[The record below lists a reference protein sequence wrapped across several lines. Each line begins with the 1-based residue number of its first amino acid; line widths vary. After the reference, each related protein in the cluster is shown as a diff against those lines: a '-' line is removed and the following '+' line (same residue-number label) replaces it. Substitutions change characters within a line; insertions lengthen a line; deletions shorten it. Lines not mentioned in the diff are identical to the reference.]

1 MRLGEGSA
9 VAQILKII
17 RSEIWNIRK
26 QRRIRNVCLS
36 PVSWKSARSFVA
48 CLLADVAQQWFLTP
62 LLNLPNFVF
71 LLSFS
76 SLFWFLSLCFFECLY
91 IVDVGTS
98 NLWKKS
104 HQLTISFD
112 SRLFF
117 VSLWSSSPQKLVV
130 FALLELTHLPSVCWK
145 RKNSALLAKTV
156 QLINLERFSFPVS
169 CGGLLS

>member
-26 QRRIRNVCLS
+26 QRRIRNVRFFCLVLRS
-36 PVSWKSARSFVA
+36 LFITCKLKICEEFCRSLARWRGTTVVFWHRYLI
-48 CLLADVAQQWFLTP
+48 CLILF
-62 LLNLPNFVF
+62 F

-76 SLFWFLSLCFFECLY
+76 SLFWFLSSSFFECLY

-117 VSLWSSSPQKLVV
+117 VSPQKLVV

-145 RKNSALLAKTV
+145 RKKLGAA
-156 QLINLERFSFPVS
+156 
-169 CGGLLS
+169 C

>member
-1 MRLGEGSA
+1 MIFSGVLFRLTIIWFFWWR
-9 VAQILKII
+9 AQILKII

-62 LLNLPNFVF
+62 LLNLANFVF

-117 VSLWSSSPQKLVV
+117 VSLIFLSAKISSFRSPR
-130 FALLELTHLPSVCWK
+130 ANPPS
-145 RKNSALLAKTV
+145 
-156 QLINLERFSFPVS
+156 
-169 CGGLLS
+169 